1 MFTNLIPETV
11 MRADGS
17 GPMVPRPHTVQRVR
31 QETHDTF
38 TLELAPAGD
47 DGASTFPFAPGQF
60 NMLYAFGVGEVAISI
75 SGDPARPEKL
85 VHTIR
90 AVGATTRAL
99 GRLRRGDTV
108 GVRGPF
114 GSQWPVA
121 EAAGRDIVIIAG
133 GIGLAPLR
141 PVVYHVLQN
150 RQKYGNVVLL
160 YGARTPSDLL
170 YMKELEQWRGRFD
183 LEVQVAVDRAPSSWR
198 GTVGVVTNF
207 IPRARFD
214 PSEAVAMICGP
225 EIMMR
230 FAVHEIVEREMN
242 TQSIYISME
251 RNMKCAVGFCG
262 HCQFGPAFICK
273 DGPVFSYDRI
283 KPLLNIRGI

>member
-1 MFTNLIPETV
+1 MAGAEP
-11 MRADGS
+11 AA
-17 GPMVPRPHTVQRVR
+17 PMLPQPYTVQRVR
-31 QETHDTF
+31 QETYDTF
-38 TLELAPAGD
+38 TLELVPAG
-47 DGASTFPFAPGQF
+47 GAGGAFHFAPGQF

-75 SGDPARPEKL
+75 SGDPGRPQKL

-90 AVGATTRAL
+90 AIGATTKAL

-114 GSQWPVA
+114 GSAWPVA
-121 EAAGRDIVIIAG
+121 EAAGRDLVIVAG

-141 PVVYHVLQN
+141 PVVYHVLRN
-150 RQKYGNVVLL
+150 RQKYGNVVLM
-160 YGARTPSDLL
+160 YGARTPDDLL
-170 YMKELEQWRGRFD
+170 YTKEVEQWRGRFD
-183 LEVQVAVDRAPSSWR
+183 VDVQVTVDRASSSSWR

-214 PSEAVAMICGP
+214 PSETVAMICGP

-230 FAVHEIVEREMN
+230 FAVEEMAEMETN
-242 TQSIYISME
+242 PDNIYVSME

-262 HCQFGPAFICK
+262 HCQFGPTFICK
-273 DGPVFSYDRI
+273 DGPVFAYGKIQS
-283 KPLLNIRGI
+283 LLNIRGI